1 MRIIFDIHEAPDA
14 YLSASGNFLTEL
26 MIEMAGRYSHHSFI
40 YLIHERLQ
48 KTDNLPDNV
57 SIHYPN
63 KILLKWLGKRFWY
76 KYFLIKELTI
86 LKADLYVT
94 ADNLFLNK
102 TGIRVLLFLIHGTE
116 ILQDKALSKKNM
128 SGTKMLVNAIRKA
141 DTIITFSVKDRQVV
155 QMQSPKRAAKVK
167 LFLPLPVEIPELK
180 WTEKEMVKIDFAG
193 GVEYFLF
200 AGDLHKRF
208 DLIVLLKAFTLFKK
222 WQQSNMQLVIAGNK
236 TTWTEEFTKQLA
248 SFKYR
253 NEVNVMF
260 NPSKETLQKII
271 AGAYAFVYPAAY
283 DNFPVN
289 ILQAMQAGV
298 PVISSPI
305 QVCKEWCANSVM
317 YPETNDASGFANSMQ
332 LIYKDE
338 RLRSDFIDAAK
349 KHLAT
354 CEQNDLAETCMNFFE
369 ETIAK

>member
-1 MRIIFDIHEAPDA
+1 MRIVFDIHEAPEA
-14 YLSASGNFLTEL
+14 YLFASGNFLTEL

-48 KTDNLPDNV
+48 KTGNLPDNV
-57 SIHYPN
+57 SIHYIN

-76 KYFLIKELTI
+76 KYFLIKELSS

-102 TGIRVLLFLIHGTE
+102 TGIRVLLFLIHATE

-128 SGTKMLVNAIRKA
+128 SGIKMLVNAIRTA
-141 DTIITFSVKDRQVV
+141 DTIITFSANDRQIV
-155 QMQSPKRAAKVK
+155 QMQSPKPAAKVE
-167 LFLPLPVEIPELK
+167 LFLPRPVEIPELK

-200 AGDLHKRF
+200 AGDLHERY
-208 DLIVLLKAFTLFKK
+208 DLIGLLKAFSLFKK
-222 WQQSNMQLVIAGNK
+222 WQQSNMRLVIAGNK
-236 TTWTEEFTKQLA
+236 TTWTEEFSKQLA

-253 NEVNVMF
+253 NDVELMV

-283 DNFPVN
+283 DNFPIS

-305 QVCKEWCANSVM
+305 QVCKEWCANTVM
-317 YPETNDASGFANSMQ
+317 YPETNDASGFAKSMQ

-354 CEQNDLAETCMNFFE
+354 REQNDLAQTCMNFFV